1 MSPVQIVHVHAGV
14 PVFGEDR
21 SFTSG
26 AASFRAPALDLDALV
41 TERSV
46 PGPAFN
52 LPVSEII
59 SFLEAVGEASRA
71 DKAGY
76 LEEALEALPRLS
88 PLSRRML
95 RNCDERS
102 RSASFSWATP
112 GLCRQDFR
120 MMDSSP
126 LQQMV
131 RWVND
136 QG

>member
-1 MSPVQIVHVHAGV
+1 MSSVQIVHVHAGV

-52 LPVSEII
+52 LPVGEII
-59 SFLEAVGEASRA
+59 SFLEAVGEALRA

-76 LEEALEALPRLS
+76 LQEALEALPQLS

-95 RNCDERS
+95 RNCYERS

-112 GLCRQDFR
+112 GFCRQDFR

-126 LQQMV
+126 FS
-131 RWVND
+131 RWCD
-136 QG
+136 G